1 MKWSWCC
8 CLVAALSV
16 GGVEAQERPF
26 RFELT
31 PYAGYRVSSDL
42 ETEDA
47 ASGDEV
53 DLDLDETGS
62 FGLILNIP
70 ADYPTEWEFL
80 VSRQS
85 TEIRRSDG
93 ILAVSDPLADLD
105 ITYLQAGGTY
115 LFEGE
120 RARPY
125 FVATLGAAHFDPDGE
140 GLDSETFFAFSF
152 GGGVKLAPTSRIG
165 LRLEARAFATL
176 VDSDTAV
183 YCESG
188 PEASGC
194 RLFTRGS
201 LLWQWEL
208 NAGLITRF

>member
-1 MKWSWCC
+1 MTRSGWWC
-8 CLVAALSV
+8 LLAALSI
-16 GGVEAQERPF
+16 GAAEAQERPF

-31 PYAGYRVSSDL
+31 PYVGYRVSSDL

-47 ASGDEV
+47 ETGDEV

-80 VSRQS
+80 ISRQS
-85 TEIRRSDG
+85 TEIGRSG
-93 ILAVSDPLADLD
+93 GVLAASDPLADLD

-125 FVATLGAAHFDPDGE
+125 FVATIGAAHFEPDGE
-140 GLDSETFFAFSF
+140 GLDSDTFFAFSF

-176 VDSDTAV
+176 VDNDTAV

-208 NAGLITRF
+208 SAGLITRF